1 METVAVLVDGDNLS
15 AKYAGQ
21 IARRARALGTVT
33 VRRVYLDA
41 QKTSDWQGGP
51 QGFRL
56 MHAGTG
62 KNASDLLL
70 ALDAM
75 ELALREGVKRFVIAS
90 SDRDFS
96 HLALRLR
103 EYGRQ
108 VTGIGETKTPQIFR
122 DACETFLTLP
132 LPAAPKDAPQ
142 PPPKPVQ
149 QPVRK
154 AAPPPA
160 PKAAAAPKPVAAP
173 KHSAA
178 QPAITAL
185 DHKILELFRMQ
196 PEAKGGLRIEKLNQ
210 LMKTLHNVNIGNT
223 SEGTWRAYLKAR
235 PRLYDLDPRGPEA
248 RVRALQGSAPRQLK
262 AV

>member
-21 IARRARALGTVT
+21 IALWSRDLGTVT

-51 QGFRL
+51 KGFRL

-75 ELALREGVKRFVIAS
+75 ELALREGVNRFVIAS

-108 VTGIGETKTPQIFR
+108 VTGIGETKTPKIFR
-122 DACETFLTLP
+122 DACETFLTLSP
-132 LPAAPKDAPQ
+132 PAQPKEAPQ
-142 PPPKPVQ
+142 PVAKPMQ
-149 QPVRK
+149 K

-160 PKAAAAPKPVAAP
+160 PKAAAAPVPE
-173 KHSAA
+173 
-178 QPAITAL
+178 L
-185 DHKILELFRMQ
+185 DRKIMGIIAEYQEPGLGLGIVRLQELISSIHKV
-196 PEAKGGLRIEKLNQ
+196 K
-210 LMKTLHNVNIGNT
+210 IGDT
-223 SEGTWRAYLKAR
+223 PEGTWRAYLTAR
-235 PRLYDLDPRGPEA
+235 PTFYDLDPRGPQA
-248 RVRALQGSAPRQLK
+248 RVRPRQASAPARLK

>member
-15 AKYAGQ
+15 ARYAGQ
-21 IARRARALGTVT
+21 IALRARAFGTVT

-41 QKTSDWQGGP
+41 QKATDWQGGP

-56 MHAGTG
+56 MHAGKG

-132 LPAAPKDAPQ
+132 LPPAPKDAPQ

-149 QPVRK
+149 QPVQK

-160 PKAAAAPKPVAAP
+160 PKAAAGPIPE
-173 KHSAA
+173 
-178 QPAITAL
+178 L
-185 DHKILELFRMQ
+185 DLKIMEIIAEYQEPGLGLGIVRLNELVSTVHKVKISDE
-196 PEAKGGLRIEKLNQ
+196 PE
-210 LMKTLHNVNIGNT
+210 GN
-223 SEGTWRAYLKAR
+223 WRAYLTAR
-235 PRLYDLDPRGPEA
+235 PKLYDLDPRGPEA
-248 RVRALQGSAPRQLK
+248 RGRALQGSAPARLK

>member
-15 AKYAGQ
+15 ARYAGQ

-75 ELALREGVKRFVIAS
+75 ELALREGVNRFVIAS

-122 DACETFLTLP
+122 DACETFLTLSP
-132 LPAAPKDAPQ
+132 PAPPKEAPQ
-142 PPPKPVQ
+142 PVAKPVQ
-149 QPVRK
+149 K

-160 PKAAAAPKPVAAP
+160 PKAAAAPISELDQNIMGIIAELQETGRGLKLVTLG
-173 KHSAA
+173 
-178 QPAITAL
+178 AIMASR
-185 DHKILELFRMQ
+185 HK
-196 PEAKGGLRIEKLNQ
+196 LRISD
-210 LMKTLHNVNIGNT
+210 TP
-223 SEGTWRAYLKAR
+223 EGTWRAYLTAR
-235 PRLYDLDPRGPEA
+235 PTLYDLDPRGPEA
-248 RVRALQGSAPRQLK
+248 RVRARDTDISERLK

>member
-15 AKYAGQ
+15 ARYAGQ
-21 IARRARALGTVT
+21 IALRARAFGTVT

-41 QKTSDWQGGP
+41 QKATDWQGGP

-56 MHAGTG
+56 MHAGKG

-132 LPAAPKDAPQ
+132 LPPAPKDAPQ

-149 QPVRK
+149 QPVQK

-160 PKAAAAPKPVAAP
+160 PKAAAGPIPE
-173 KHSAA
+173 
-178 QPAITAL
+178 L
-185 DHKILELFRMQ
+185 DLKIMEIIAEYQEPGLGLGIVRLNELVSTVHKVKISDE
-196 PEAKGGLRIEKLNQ
+196 PE
-210 LMKTLHNVNIGNT
+210 GN
-223 SEGTWRAYLKAR
+223 WRAYLTAR
-235 PRLYDLDPRGPEA
+235 PKLYDLDPRGPEA
-248 RVRALQGSAPRQLK
+248 RVRALQGSAPARLK

>member
-15 AKYAGQ
+15 ARYAEQ
-21 IARRARALGTVT
+21 IARQARAFGTVT

-75 ELALREGVKRFVIAS
+75 ELALREGVTRFVIAS

-96 HLALRLR
+96 HLAQRLR

-122 DACETFLTLP
+122 DACETFLTLSP
-132 LPAAPKDAPQ
+132 PAEAKDVPQ

-149 QPVRK
+149 QPVQK
-154 AAPPPA
+154 AASPPA
-160 PKAAAAPKPVAAP
+160 PEAAAALIPE
-173 KHSAA
+173 
-178 QPAITAL
+178 L
-185 DHKILELFRMQ
+185 DQKIMRIIAEHQEPGL
-196 PEAKGGLRIEKLNQ
+196 GLRLVKLHE
-210 LMKTLHNVNIGNT
+210 LMVFHHMFQIR
-223 SEGTWRAYLKAR
+223 SEPEGSWRNYLGKHDE
-235 PRLYDLDPRGPEA
+235 LYDLDPRGPEA
-248 RVRALQGSAPRQLK
+248 RVRARYPAISLRLK

>member
-21 IARRARALGTVT
+21 IALWSRDLGTVT

-122 DACETFLTLP
+122 DACETFLTLSP
-132 LPAAPKDAPQ
+132 PAEAKDVPQ

-149 QPVRK
+149 PPVKK
-154 AAPPPA
+154 AASPPA
-160 PKAAAAPKPVAAP
+160 RKAAAAPKPE
-173 KHSAA
+173 
-178 QPAITAL
+178 L
-185 DHKILELFRMQ
+185 DRKIMEIIAEYQEPGLGLGIVRLNELVSTVHKVKISDE
-196 PEAKGGLRIEKLNQ
+196 PE
-210 LMKTLHNVNIGNT
+210 GN
-223 SEGTWRAYLKAR
+223 WRAYLTAR
-235 PRLYDLDPRGPEA
+235 PKLYDLDPRGPEA
-248 RVRALQGSAPRQLK
+248 RVRALQGSAPARLK

>member
-15 AKYAGQ
+15 ARYAEQ
-21 IARRARALGTVT
+21 IALRARAFGTVT

-51 QGFRL
+51 KGFRL

-75 ELALREGVKRFVIAS
+75 ELALREGVNRFVIAS

-122 DACETFLTLP
+122 DACETFLTLSP
-132 LPAAPKDAPQ
+132 PAEAKDVPQ

-149 QPVRK
+149 QRVQK
-154 AAPPPA
+154 AASPPA
-160 PKAAAAPKPVAAP
+160 PTPELDQKIMGIIAELQETERGLKLV
-173 KHSAA
+173 KLG
-178 QPAITAL
+178 AIMASR
-185 DHKILELFRMQ
+185 HK
-196 PEAKGGLRIEKLNQ
+196 LRISDTPE
-210 LMKTLHNVNIGNT
+210 GN
-223 SEGTWRAYLKAR
+223 WRAYLTAR
-235 PRLYDLDPRGPEA
+235 PKLYDLDPRGPEA
-248 RVRALQGSAPRQLK
+248 RVRAL
-262 AV
+262 

>member
-21 IARRARALGTVT
+21 IALWSRDLGTVT

-75 ELALREGVKRFVIAS
+75 ELALREGVNRFVIAS

-122 DACETFLTLP
+122 DACETFLTLSP
-132 LPAAPKDAPQ
+132 PAEAKDVPQ

-149 QPVRK
+149 PTVQK

-160 PKAAAAPKPVAAP
+160 PKPVAVP
-173 KHSAA
+173 KQPAA

-185 DHKILELFRMQ
+185 DHKILDLFRVQ

-210 LMKTLHNVNIGNT
+210 LMKKLHNVNIGNT

-235 PRLYDLDPRGPEA
+235 PDLYHLDPRGPEA
-248 RVRALQGSAPRQLK
+248 RVRALQGSAPQRLK
-262 AV
+262 VV

>member
-15 AKYAGQ
+15 ARYAGQ
-21 IARRARALGTVT
+21 IARQARDFGSVT

-51 QGFRL
+51 EGFRL

-75 ELALREGVKRFVIAS
+75 ELALREGVTRFVIAS

-96 HLALRLR
+96 HLAQRLR

-132 LPAAPKDAPQ
+132 LPPVPKDAPQ

-149 QPVRK
+149 QPVQK

-160 PKAAAAPKPVAAP
+160 PKAAAAPIPE
-173 KHSAA
+173 
-178 QPAITAL
+178 L
-185 DHKILELFRMQ
+185 DRKIMGIIAEYQ
-196 PEAKGGLRIEKLNQ
+196 EPGLGLGIVRLNQ
-210 LMKTLHNVNIGNT
+210 LMKTLHDVNIGNT
-223 SEGTWRAYLKAR
+223 PEGNWRTYLTVR
-235 PRLYDLDPRGPEA
+235 STLYDLDPRGPQA
-248 RVRALQGSAPRQLK
+248 RVRARYPAISLRLK

>member
-21 IARRARALGTVT
+21 IALWSRDFGTVT

-75 ELALREGVKRFVIAS
+75 ELALREGVNRFVIAS

-96 HLALRLR
+96 HLAQRLR

-122 DACETFLTLP
+122 DACETFLTLSP
-132 LPAAPKDAPQ
+132 PAEAKDVPQ

-149 QPVRK
+149 PPVKK
-154 AAPPPA
+154 AASPPA
-160 PKAAAAPKPVAAP
+160 PTPELDQKIMGIIAELQETERGLKLV
-173 KHSAA
+173 KLG
-178 QPAITAL
+178 AIMASR
-185 DHKILELFRMQ
+185 HK
-196 PEAKGGLRIEKLNQ
+196 LRISDTPE
-210 LMKTLHNVNIGNT
+210 GN
-223 SEGTWRAYLKAR
+223 WRAYLTAR
-235 PRLYDLDPRGPEA
+235 PKLYDLDPRGPEA
-248 RVRALQGSAPRQLK
+248 RVRAL
-262 AV
+262 

>member
-15 AKYAGQ
+15 ARYAGQ
-21 IARRARALGTVT
+21 IARQARAFGTVT

-108 VTGIGETKTPQIFR
+108 VAGIGETKTPQIFR
-122 DACETFLTLP
+122 DACETFLTLSP
-132 LPAAPKDAPQ
+132 PAEAKDVPQ

-149 QPVRK
+149 PTVQK

-160 PKAAAAPKPVAAP
+160 RKAAAAPKPELDQKIMGIIDELQETGRGLKLVTLG
-173 KHSAA
+173 
-178 QPAITAL
+178 AIMASR
-185 DHKILELFRMQ
+185 HK
-196 PEAKGGLRIEKLNQ
+196 LRISDTPE
-210 LMKTLHNVNIGNT
+210 GN
-223 SEGTWRAYLKAR
+223 WRAYLTAR
-235 PRLYDLDPRGPEA
+235 PKLYDLDPRGPEA
-248 RVRALQGSAPRQLK
+248 RVRARQGSAPARLK